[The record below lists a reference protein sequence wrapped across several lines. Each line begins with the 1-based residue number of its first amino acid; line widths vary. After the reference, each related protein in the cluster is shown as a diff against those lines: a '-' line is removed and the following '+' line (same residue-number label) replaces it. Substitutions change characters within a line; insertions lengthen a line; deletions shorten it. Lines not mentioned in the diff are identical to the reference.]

1 VVHWYVLAIGQVAF
15 TIRQWLRERLNREK
29 KMFGRKKKQQ
39 AQSKTGTPEKQ
50 SQLAVVKDAYK
61 LVKKNSPLAIIW
73 CLLVFVLIITFGV
86 IIGNNLGHPIYAGF
100 LSLPLGFL
108 AAFFLFTRYANTAAF
123 SSIEGQIG
131 AGASVL
137 MSIRRGFV
145 TTPAVNVNRDQ
156 DMVHRVSGK
165 AGIILV
171 GEGGFGVKSLMQDER
186 RKMERF
192 LSGVPVTEV
201 IVGDGSGQVSIRKLQ
216 KHLKKLPKKLST
228 VQLREVRARLKSVG
242 GLNIPMP
249 KGPMP
254 TNVRMPRR

>member
-1 VVHWYVLAIGQVAF
+1 
-15 TIRQWLRERLNREK
+15 
-29 KMFGRKKKQQ
+29 MFGRKKKNVE
-39 AQSKTGTPEKQ
+39 APAKGDAPKKQ
-50 SQLAVVKDAYK
+50 SQLAVVKDAYR
-61 LVKKNSPLAIIW
+61 LVKKDSPLAVIW
-73 CLLVFVLIITFGV
+73 CLLVFALVLTFGV

-100 LSLPLGFL
+100 ITLPVAFL
-108 AAFFLFTRYANTAAF
+108 AAFFLFTRYANVAAYA
-123 SSIEGQIG
+123 SIEGQIG

-171 GEGGFGVKSLMQDER
+171 GEGGFGVKTLMQDER

-201 IVGDGSGQVSIRKLQ
+201 VVGDGQGQVSIRKLQ
-216 KHLKKLPKKLST
+216 KHLKKLPKKLNT
-228 VQLREVRARLKSVG
+228 VQLREVRARLRSVG
-242 GLNIPMP
+242 GLNMPMP

-254 TNVRMPRR
+254 TNQRIPRR

>member
-1 VVHWYVLAIGQVAF
+1 
-15 TIRQWLRERLNREK
+15 
-29 KMFGRKKKQQ
+29 MFGRKKKIEE
-39 AQSKTGTPEKQ
+39 APAKGATPAKQ
-50 SQLAVVKDAYK
+50 SQLSVLKDAFK
-61 LVKKNSPLAIIW
+61 LVKNDSPLAIVW
-73 CLLVFVLIITFGV
+73 CLLVFVLIVVFGV

-100 LSLPLGFL
+100 LSAPLGFL
-108 AAFFLFTRYANTAAF
+108 AAFFLFTRFANTAAF
-123 SSIEGQIG
+123 SSIEGQVG

-171 GEGGFGVKSLMQDER
+171 GEGGFAVRSLMQDEK

-192 LSGVPVTEV
+192 LSGVPITEV
-201 IVGDGSGQVSIRKLQ
+201 YVGDGQNQVSIRKLQ
-216 KHLKKLPKKLST
+216 KHLKKLPKKLNTS
-228 VQLREVRARLKSVG
+228 QLREVRARLRSVG
-242 GLNIPMP
+242 GLNLPMP

-254 TNVRMPRR
+254 GNARMPRR

>member
-1 VVHWYVLAIGQVAF
+1 
-15 TIRQWLRERLNREK
+15 
-29 KMFGRKKKQQ
+29 MFGRKKKKEE
-39 AQSKTGTPEKQ
+39 AAAKGDAPKKQ
-50 SQLAVVKDAYK
+50 SQLAVVKDAYR
-61 LVKKNSPLAIIW
+61 LVKKDSPLAVVW
-73 CLLVFVLIITFGV
+73 CLVIFVLVLTFGI

-100 LSLPLGFL
+100 ITLPVAFL

-123 SSIEGQIG
+123 ASIQGQLG

-137 MSIRRGFV
+137 MSIKRGFV

-165 AGIILV
+165 AGIVLV
-171 GEGGFGVKSLMQDER
+171 GEGGFGVKSLMQDEK

-201 IVGDGSGQVSIRKLQ
+201 IVGENSGQVSIKKLH
-216 KHLKKLPKKLST
+216 KHLKKLPKKLNT
-228 VQLREVRARLKSVG
+228 AQLREVRARLRSVG
-242 GLNIPMP
+242 GLNLPMP

>member
-1 VVHWYVLAIGQVAF
+1 
-15 TIRQWLRERLNREK
+15 
-29 KMFGRKKKQQ
+29 MFGRKKKE
-39 AQSKTGTPEKQ
+39 AAAVVDKNAAPEKQ
-50 SQLAVVKDAYK
+50 SQLAVLKDAYK
-61 LVKKNSPLAIIW
+61 LVRKEKPVGIIYSI
-73 CLLVFVLIITFGV
+73 LTFVAVLIVGIIFGKS
-86 IIGNNLGHPIYAGF
+86 IGHPIYLG
-100 LSLPLGFL
+100 LISLPLAFL
-108 AAFFLFTRYANTAAF
+108 FAFFLFTRFANTAAF
-123 SSIEGQIG
+123 ASIEGQLG

-145 TTPAVNVNRDQ
+145 TTPAVNVSRNQ

-171 GEGGFGVKSLMQDER
+171 GEGTSAVRSLLQDER
-186 RKMERF
+186 KKMERF

-201 IVGDGSGQVSIRKLQ
+201 IVGDNAGQVSIRKLQ
-216 KHLKKLPKKLST
+216 KHLKKLPKKLNT
-228 VQLREVRARLKSVG
+228 AQLREVRARLRSVG

>member
-1 VVHWYVLAIGQVAF
+1 
-15 TIRQWLRERLNREK
+15 
-29 KMFGRKKKQQ
+29 MFGRKKKQQ
-39 AQSKTGTPEKQ
+39 ETTAKGAVPEKKQ

-61 LVKKNSPLAIIW
+61 LVKKDSPFAVVW

-86 IIGNNLGHPIYAGF
+86 IIGNNLDHPVYAGF
-100 LSLPLGFL
+100 LSTPLAFL
-108 AAFFLFTRYANTAAF
+108 AGFFLFTRFANTAAF

-145 TTPAVNVNRDQ
+145 TTPAVNVNRNQ
-156 DMVHRVSGK
+156 DMVHRVSSK

-171 GEGGFGVKSLMQDER
+171 GEGGFATRSLMQDER

-201 IVGDGSGQVSIRKLQ
+201 MVGDENGQISVRKLQ

-228 VQLREVRARLKSVG
+228 AQLREVRARLRSVG
-242 GLNIPMP
+242 GLNLPMP

-254 TNVRMPRR
+254 TNSRMPKR

>member
-1 VVHWYVLAIGQVAF
+1 
-15 TIRQWLRERLNREK
+15 
-29 KMFGRKKKQQ
+29 MFGRKKKKEE
-39 AQSKTGTPEKQ
+39 AAAKGDAPKKQ

-61 LVKKNSPLAIIW
+61 LVKKDSPLAVVW
-73 CLLVFVLIITFGV
+73 CLVIFVLVLTFGI

-100 LSLPLGFL
+100 ITLPVAFL

-123 SSIEGQIG
+123 ASIQGQLG

-137 MSIRRGFV
+137 MSIKRGFV

-165 AGIILV
+165 AGIVLV
-171 GEGGFGVKSLMQDER
+171 GEGGFGVKSLMQDEK

-201 IVGDGSGQVSIRKLQ
+201 IVGENSGQVSIKKLH

-228 VQLREVRARLKSVG
+228 AQLREVRARLRSVG
-242 GLNIPMP
+242 GLNLPMP

-254 TNVRMPRR
+254 TNSRMPKR

>member
-1 VVHWYVLAIGQVAF
+1 
-15 TIRQWLRERLNREK
+15 
-29 KMFGRKKKQQ
+29 MFGRKKKQQ
-39 AQSKTGTPEKQ
+39 EITAKGAVAEKKQ

-61 LVKKNSPLAIIW
+61 LVKKDSPFAIIW
-73 CLLVFVLIITFGV
+73 CLLVFALILVFGV

-100 LSLPLGFL
+100 LSLPLAFL
-108 AAFFLFTRYANTAAF
+108 AGFFLFTRFANTAAF
-123 SSIEGQIG
+123 ASIEGQVG

-156 DMVHRVSGK
+156 DMVHRVSSK

-192 LSGVPVTEV
+192 LSGVPVSEV
-201 IVGDGSGQVSIRKLQ
+201 VVGDNQGQVSIRKLQ
-216 KHLKKLPKKLST
+216 KHLKKLPKKLNT
-228 VQLREVRARLKSVG
+228 VQLREVRARLRSVG
-242 GLNIPMP
+242 GLNLPMP

-254 TNVRMPRR
+254 TNIRMPRR

>member
-1 VVHWYVLAIGQVAF
+1 
-15 TIRQWLRERLNREK
+15 
-29 KMFGRKKKQQ
+29 MFGRKKKTEETS
-39 AQSKTGTPEKQ
+39 AKGAAPEKQ
-50 SQLAVVKDAYK
+50 SQLAVLKDAFK
-61 LVKKNSPLAIIW
+61 LVKNDSPLAIVW
-73 CLLVFVLIITFGV
+73 CLLVFVLIVVFGV

-100 LSLPLGFL
+100 LSTPLGFL
-108 AAFFLFTRYANTAAF
+108 AAFFLFTRFANTAAF

-171 GEGGFGVKSLMQDER
+171 GEGGFAVRSLMQDEK

-192 LSGVPVTEV
+192 LSGVPITEV
-201 IVGDGSGQVSIRKLQ
+201 YVGDGQNQVSIRKLQ
-216 KHLKKLPKKLST
+216 KHLKKLPKKLNTS
-228 VQLREVRARLKSVG
+228 QLREVRARLRSVG
-242 GLNIPMP
+242 GLNLPMP
-249 KGPMP
+249 KGPLP
-254 TNVRMPRR
+254 GNARMPRR

>member
-1 VVHWYVLAIGQVAF
+1 
-15 TIRQWLRERLNREK
+15 
-29 KMFGRKKKQQ
+29 MFGRKKKEKELLKDGAPQ
-39 AQSKTGTPEKQ
+39 KQ
-50 SQLAVVKDAYK
+50 SQLSVLKDAYK
-61 LVKKNSPLAIIW
+61 LVKNDSPMAILW
-73 CLLVFVLIITFGV
+73 CLLVFVLILTFGV

-100 LSLPLGFL
+100 LSLPLAFL
-108 AAFFLFTRYANTAAF
+108 AGFFLFTRFANTAAF
-123 SSIEGQIG
+123 SSIQGQLG

-137 MSIRRGFV
+137 MSIKRGFI
-145 TTPAVNVNRDQ
+145 TTPAVAVNRDQ

-171 GEGGFGVKSLMQDER
+171 GEGGFAVRTLMQDER

-201 IVGDGSGQVSIRKLQ
+201 LVGDGQGQVSIRKLQ

-228 VQLREVRARLKSVG
+228 VQLREVRARLRSVG

-249 KGPMP
+249 KGPMDHS
-254 TNVRMPRR
+254 

>member
-1 VVHWYVLAIGQVAF
+1 
-15 TIRQWLRERLNREK
+15 
-29 KMFGRKKKQQ
+29 MFGRKKKIEE
-39 AQSKTGTPEKQ
+39 APAKGAAPEKQ
-50 SQLAVVKDAYK
+50 SQLSVLKDAFK
-61 LVKKNSPLAIIW
+61 LVKNDSPLAIVW
-73 CLLVFVLIITFGV
+73 CLLVFVLIVVFGV

-100 LSLPLGFL
+100 LSTPLGFL
-108 AAFFLFTRYANTAAF
+108 AAFFLFTRFANTAAF

-171 GEGGFGVKSLMQDER
+171 GEGGFAVRSLMQDEK

-192 LSGVPVTEV
+192 LSGVPITEV
-201 IVGDGSGQVSIRKLQ
+201 YVGDGQNQVSIRKLQ
-216 KHLKKLPKKLST
+216 KHLKKLPKKLNTS
-228 VQLREVRARLKSVG
+228 QLREVRARLRSVG
-242 GLNIPMP
+242 GLNLPMP

-254 TNVRMPRR
+254 GNARMPRR

>member
-1 VVHWYVLAIGQVAF
+1 
-15 TIRQWLRERLNREK
+15 
-29 KMFGRKKKQQ
+29 MFGRKKKQQ
-39 AQSKTGTPEKQ
+39 EATAKGAVPEKKQ

-61 LVKKNSPLAIIW
+61 LVKKDSPFAIIW
-73 CLLVFVLIITFGV
+73 CLLVFALILVFGV

-100 LSLPLGFL
+100 LSLPLAFL
-108 AAFFLFTRYANTAAF
+108 AGFFLFTRFANTAAF
-123 SSIEGQIG
+123 ASIEGQVG

-156 DMVHRVSGK
+156 DMVHRVSSK

-192 LSGVPVTEV
+192 LSGVPVSEV
-201 IVGDGSGQVSIRKLQ
+201 VVGDNQGQVSIRKLQ
-216 KHLKKLPKKLST
+216 KHLKKLPKKLNT
-228 VQLREVRARLKSVG
+228 VQLREVRARLRSVG
-242 GLNIPMP
+242 GLNLPMP

-254 TNVRMPRR
+254 TNIRMPRK

>member
-1 VVHWYVLAIGQVAF
+1 
-15 TIRQWLRERLNREK
+15 
-29 KMFGRKKKQQ
+29 MFGRKKKKEE
-39 AQSKTGTPEKQ
+39 AASKGDAPKKQ
-50 SQLAVVKDAYK
+50 SQLAVVKDAYR
-61 LVKKNSPLAIIW
+61 LVKKDSPLAVVW
-73 CLLVFVLIITFGV
+73 CLVIFVLVLTFGI

-100 LSLPLGFL
+100 ITLPVAFL

-123 SSIEGQIG
+123 ASIQGQLG

-137 MSIRRGFV
+137 MSIKRGFV

-171 GEGGFGVKSLMQDER
+171 GEGGFGVKSLMQDEK

-201 IVGDGSGQVSIRKLQ
+201 MVGENSGQVSIRKLH
-216 KHLKKLPKKLST
+216 KHLKKLPKKLNT
-228 VQLREVRARLKSVG
+228 AQLREVRARLRSVG
-242 GLNIPMP
+242 GLNLPMP

>member
-1 VVHWYVLAIGQVAF
+1 
-15 TIRQWLRERLNREK
+15 
-29 KMFGRKKKQQ
+29 MFGRKKKKEE
-39 AQSKTGTPEKQ
+39 AVAKGDAPKKQ
-50 SQLAVVKDAYK
+50 SQLAVVKDAYR
-61 LVKKNSPLAIIW
+61 LVKKDSPLAVVW
-73 CLLVFVLIITFGV
+73 CLLIFVLVLTFGI

-100 LSLPLGFL
+100 ITLPVAFL

-123 SSIEGQIG
+123 ASIQGQLG

-137 MSIRRGFV
+137 MSIKRGFV

-171 GEGGFGVKSLMQDER
+171 GEGGFGVKSLMQDEK

-201 IVGDGSGQVSIRKLQ
+201 LVGDNSGQVSIRKLH
-216 KHLKKLPKKLST
+216 KHLKKLPKKLNT
-228 VQLREVRARLKSVG
+228 AQLREVRARLRSVG
-242 GLNIPMP
+242 GLNLPMP

>member
-1 VVHWYVLAIGQVAF
+1 
-15 TIRQWLRERLNREK
+15 
-29 KMFGRKKKQQ
+29 MFGRKKKKEAQ
-39 AQSKTGTPEKQ
+39 AKTGAPAKQ

-61 LVKKNSPLAIIW
+61 LVKKDSPFAIIW

-137 MSIRRGFV
+137 MSIKRGFV

-171 GEGGFGVKSLMQDER
+171 GEGGYGVKSLIQDER

-201 IVGDGSGQVSIRKLQ
+201 IVGEGTGQVSIRKLQ
-216 KHLKKLPKKLST
+216 KHLKKLPKKLNT

-242 GLNIPMP
+242 GLNLPMP

>member
-1 VVHWYVLAIGQVAF
+1 
-15 TIRQWLRERLNREK
+15 
-29 KMFGRKKKQQ
+29 MFGRKKKNVE
-39 AQSKTGTPEKQ
+39 APAKGDAPKKQ

-61 LVKKNSPLAIIW
+61 LVKKNSPLAVIW
-73 CLLVFVLIITFGV
+73 CLLVFALVLTFGV

-100 LSLPLGFL
+100 ITLPVAFL
-108 AAFFLFTRYANTAAF
+108 AAFFLFTRYANVAAYA
-123 SSIEGQIG
+123 SIEGQIG

-171 GEGGFGVKSLMQDER
+171 GEGGFGVKTLVQDER

-201 IVGDGSGQVSIRKLQ
+201 VVGDGQGQVTVRKLQ
-216 KHLKKLPKKLST
+216 KHLKKLPKKLNT
-228 VQLREVRARLKSVG
+228 VQLREVRARLRSVG
-242 GLNIPMP
+242 GLNMPMP

-254 TNVRMPRR
+254 TNQRIPRR

>member
-1 VVHWYVLAIGQVAF
+1 
-15 TIRQWLRERLNREK
+15 
-29 KMFGRKKKQQ
+29 MFGRKKKNEE
-39 AQSKTGTPEKQ
+39 AITKGAAPEKQ
-50 SQLAVVKDAYK
+50 SQLAVLKDAFK
-61 LVKKNSPLAIIW
+61 LVKDNSPIAIVW
-73 CLLVFVLIITFGV
+73 CLLIFVLILIFGV

-100 LSLPLGFL
+100 LSIPLAFL
-108 AAFFLFTRYANTAAF
+108 AAFFLFTRFANTAAF

-171 GEGGFGVKSLMQDER
+171 GEGGFAVRSLMQDEK

-192 LSGVPVTEV
+192 LSGVTITEV
-201 IVGDGSGQVSIRKLQ
+201 YVGDGQNQVSIRKLQ
-216 KHLKKLPKKLST
+216 KHLKKLPKKLNTS
-228 VQLREVRARLKSVG
+228 QLREVRARLRSVG
-242 GLNIPMP
+242 GLNLPMP

-254 TNVRMPRR
+254 GNARMPRR

>member
-1 VVHWYVLAIGQVAF
+1 
-15 TIRQWLRERLNREK
+15 
-29 KMFGRKKKQQ
+29 MFGRKKKQQ
-39 AQSKTGTPEKQ
+39 EATAKGTVPEKKQ

-61 LVKKNSPLAIIW
+61 LVKKDSPFAIIW
-73 CLLVFVLIITFGV
+73 CLLVFALILVFGV

-100 LSLPLGFL
+100 LSLPLAFL
-108 AAFFLFTRYANTAAF
+108 AGFFLFTRFANTAAF
-123 SSIEGQIG
+123 ASIEGQVG

-156 DMVHRVSGK
+156 DMVHRVSSK

-171 GEGGFGVKSLMQDER
+171 GEGGYGVKSLMQDER

-192 LSGVPVTEV
+192 LSGVPVSEV
-201 IVGDGSGQVSIRKLQ
+201 VVGDNQGQVSIRKLQ
-216 KHLKKLPKKLST
+216 KHLKKLPKKLNT
-228 VQLREVRARLKSVG
+228 VQLREVRARLRSVG
-242 GLNIPMP
+242 GLNLPMP

-254 TNVRMPRR
+254 TNIRMPRR

>member
-1 VVHWYVLAIGQVAF
+1 
-15 TIRQWLRERLNREK
+15 
-29 KMFGRKKKQQ
+29 MFGRKKKKEE
-39 AQSKTGTPEKQ
+39 AAAKGDAPKKQ
-50 SQLAVVKDAYK
+50 SQLSVVKDAYK
-61 LVKKNSPLAIIW
+61 LVKKDSPLAVVW
-73 CLLVFVLIITFGV
+73 CLVIFVLVLTFGI

-100 LSLPLGFL
+100 ITLPVAFL

-123 SSIEGQIG
+123 ASIQGQLG

-137 MSIRRGFV
+137 MSIKRGFV

-165 AGIILV
+165 AGIVLV
-171 GEGGFGVKSLMQDER
+171 GEGGFGVKSLMQDEK

-201 IVGDGSGQVSIRKLQ
+201 IVGENSGQVSIKKLH
-216 KHLKKLPKKLST
+216 KHLKKLPKKLNT
-228 VQLREVRARLKSVG
+228 VQLREVRARLRSVG
-242 GLNIPMP
+242 GLNLPMP

>member
-1 VVHWYVLAIGQVAF
+1 
-15 TIRQWLRERLNREK
+15 
-29 KMFGRKKKQQ
+29 MFGRKKKKEE
-39 AQSKTGTPEKQ
+39 ATAKGDAPKKQ
-50 SQLAVVKDAYK
+50 SQLAVVKDAYR
-61 LVKKNSPLAIIW
+61 LVKKDSPLAVVW
-73 CLLVFVLIITFGV
+73 CLVIFVLVLTFGI

-100 LSLPLGFL
+100 ITLPVAFL

-123 SSIEGQIG
+123 ASIQGQLG

-137 MSIRRGFV
+137 MSIKRGFV

-171 GEGGFGVKSLMQDER
+171 GEGGFGVKSLMQDEK

-201 IVGDGSGQVSIRKLQ
+201 MVGENSGQVSIKKLH
-216 KHLKKLPKKLST
+216 KHLKKLPKKLNT
-228 VQLREVRARLKSVG
+228 AQLREVRARLRSVG
-242 GLNIPMP
+242 GLNLPMP

>member
-1 VVHWYVLAIGQVAF
+1 
-15 TIRQWLRERLNREK
+15 
-29 KMFGRKKKQQ
+29 MFGRKKKKEEQ
-39 AQSKTGTPEKQ
+39 AKTGTAKKQ
-50 SQLAVVKDAYK
+50 SQLAVVKDAYR
-61 LVKKNSPLAIIW
+61 LVKKDSPLAVFW
-73 CLLVFVLIITFGV
+73 CLLVFVLILAFGV
-86 IIGNNLGHPIYAGF
+86 IIGYNLDHPIYAGF
-100 LSLPLGFL
+100 LSLPLAFL

-137 MSIRRGFV
+137 MSIKRGFL
-145 TTPAVNVNRDQ
+145 TTPAVNVNRNQ

-201 IVGDGSGQVSIRKLQ
+201 IVGDGEGQVSIRKLQ

-228 VQLREVRARLKSVG
+228 VQLREVRARVKSVG
-242 GLNIPMP
+242 GLNLPMP

-254 TNVRMPRR
+254 TNIRMPRR

>member
-1 VVHWYVLAIGQVAF
+1 
-15 TIRQWLRERLNREK
+15 
-29 KMFGRKKKQQ
+29 MFGRKKKQQ
-39 AQSKTGTPEKQ
+39 EATAKGGVPEKKQ

-61 LVKKNSPLAIIW
+61 LVKKDSPLAIIW
-73 CLLVFVLIITFGV
+73 CLLVFALILVFGV

-100 LSLPLGFL
+100 LSLPLAFL
-108 AAFFLFTRYANTAAF
+108 AGFFLFTRFANTAAF
-123 SSIEGQIG
+123 SSIEGQVG

-137 MSIRRGFV
+137 MSIRRGFI

-156 DMVHRVSGK
+156 DMVHRVSSK

-171 GEGGFGVKSLMQDER
+171 GEGGYGVKSLMQDER

-192 LSGVPVTEV
+192 LSGVPVSEV
-201 IVGDGSGQVSIRKLQ
+201 VVGDNQGQVSIRKLQ

-228 VQLREVRARLKSVG
+228 VQLREVRARLRSVG
-242 GLNIPMP
+242 GLNLPMP

-254 TNVRMPRR
+254 TNIRMPRR

>member
-1 VVHWYVLAIGQVAF
+1 
-15 TIRQWLRERLNREK
+15 
-29 KMFGRKKKQQ
+29 MFGRKKKTEE
-39 AQSKTGTPEKQ
+39 APAKGAAPEKQ
-50 SQLAVVKDAYK
+50 SQIAVLKDAFK
-61 LVKKNSPLAIIW
+61 LVKNDSPLAIIW
-73 CLLVFVLIITFGV
+73 CLLVFVLIVVFGV

-100 LSLPLGFL
+100 LSTPLGFL
-108 AAFFLFTRYANTAAF
+108 AAFFLFTRFANTAAF

-137 MSIRRGFV
+137 MSIRRGFI

-171 GEGGFGVKSLMQDER
+171 GEGGFAVRALMQDEK

-192 LSGVPVTEV
+192 LSGVPITEV
-201 IVGDGSGQVSIRKLQ
+201 YVGDGQNQVSIRKLQ
-216 KHLKKLPKKLST
+216 KHLKKLPKKLNTS
-228 VQLREVRARLKSVG
+228 QLREVRARLRSVG
-242 GLNIPMP
+242 GLTLPMP

-254 TNVRMPRR
+254 GNARMPRR

>member
-1 VVHWYVLAIGQVAF
+1 
-15 TIRQWLRERLNREK
+15 
-29 KMFGRKKKQQ
+29 MFGRKKKKQE
-39 AQSKTGTPEKQ
+39 AATKGAAPEKQ
-50 SQLAVVKDAYK
+50 SQLSVLKDAFK
-61 LVKKNSPLAIIW
+61 LVKGDSPLSLVW
-73 CLLVFVLIITFGV
+73 WLLVFVLILVFGV

-108 AAFFLFTRYANTAAF
+108 AAFFLFTRFANTAAF
-123 SSIEGQIG
+123 SSIEGQLG

-137 MSIRRGFV
+137 MSIKRGFI

-171 GEGGFGVKSLMQDER
+171 GEGGFAVRSLLQDEK

-192 LSGVPVTEV
+192 LSGVPITE
-201 IVGDGSGQVSIRKLQ
+201 IYVGDGQNQVSIRKLQ
-216 KHLKKLPKKLST
+216 KHLKKLPKKLNT
-228 VQLREVRARLKSVG
+228 TQLREVRARLRSVG
-242 GLNIPMP
+242 GLNLPMP

-254 TNVRMPRR
+254 GNVRMPRR

>member
-1 VVHWYVLAIGQVAF
+1 
-15 TIRQWLRERLNREK
+15 
-29 KMFGRKKKQQ
+29 MFGRKKKKEE
-39 AQSKTGTPEKQ
+39 AAAKGDAPKKQ
-50 SQLAVVKDAYK
+50 SQLSVVKDAYK
-61 LVKKNSPLAIIW
+61 LVKKVSPLAVVW
-73 CLLVFVLIITFGV
+73 CLLIFVLVLTFGI

-100 LSLPLGFL
+100 ITLPVAFL
-108 AAFFLFTRYANTAAF
+108 VAFFLFTRYANTAAF
-123 SSIEGQIG
+123 ASIQGQLG

-137 MSIRRGFV
+137 MSIKRGFV

-165 AGIILV
+165 AGIVLV
-171 GEGGFGVKSLMQDER
+171 GEGGFGVKSLMQDEK

-201 IVGDGSGQVSIRKLQ
+201 IVGENSGQVSIKKLH
-216 KHLKKLPKKLST
+216 KHLKKLPKKLNT
-228 VQLREVRARLKSVG
+228 AQLREVRARLRSVG
-242 GLNIPMP
+242 GLNLPMP

>member
-1 VVHWYVLAIGQVAF
+1 
-15 TIRQWLRERLNREK
+15 
-29 KMFGRKKKQQ
+29 MFGRKKKNVE
-39 AQSKTGTPEKQ
+39 APAKGDAPKKQ
-50 SQLAVVKDAYK
+50 SQLAVVKDAYR
-61 LVKKNSPLAIIW
+61 LVKKDSPLAVIW
-73 CLLVFVLIITFGV
+73 CLLVFALVLTFGV

-100 LSLPLGFL
+100 ITLPVAFL
-108 AAFFLFTRYANTAAF
+108 AAFFLFTRYANVAAY

-137 MSIRRGFV
+137 MSIRRGYV

-171 GEGGFGVKSLMQDER
+171 GEGGFGVKTLMQDER

-201 IVGDGSGQVSIRKLQ
+201 VVGDGQGQVSIRKLQ
-216 KHLKKLPKKLST
+216 KHLKKLPKKLNT
-228 VQLREVRARLKSVG
+228 VQLREVRARLRSVG
-242 GLNIPMP
+242 GLNMPMP

-254 TNVRMPRR
+254 TNQRIPRR

>member
-1 VVHWYVLAIGQVAF
+1 
-15 TIRQWLRERLNREK
+15 
-29 KMFGRKKKQQ
+29 MFGRKKKN
-39 AQSKTGTPEKQ
+39 AEAPAKGAEPEKQ
-50 SQLAVVKDAYK
+50 SQLSVLKDAFK
-61 LVKKNSPLAIIW
+61 LVKNNSPIALVW
-73 CLLVFVLIITFGV
+73 CLLIFVLIMFFGV
-86 IIGNNLGHPIYAGF
+86 LIGNNLGHPIYAGF

-123 SSIEGQIG
+123 ASIEGQLG

-137 MSIRRGFV
+137 MSIKRGFI

-171 GEGGFGVKSLMQDER
+171 GEGGFAVRSLMQDEK

-192 LSGVPVTEV
+192 LSGVPITEV
-201 IVGDGSGQVSIRKLQ
+201 YVGDGQNQVSIRKLQ
-216 KHLKKLPKKLST
+216 KHLKKLPKKLNT
-228 VQLREVRARLKSVG
+228 AQLREVRARLRSVG
-242 GLNIPMP
+242 GLNLPMP

-254 TNVRMPRR
+254 GNVRMPRR

>member
-1 VVHWYVLAIGQVAF
+1 
-15 TIRQWLRERLNREK
+15 
-29 KMFGRKKKQQ
+29 MFGRKKKQQ
-39 AQSKTGTPEKQ
+39 ETTAKGGVPEKKQ

-61 LVKKNSPLAIIW
+61 LVKKDSPLAIIW
-73 CLLVFVLIITFGV
+73 CLLVFTLILVFGV

-100 LSLPLGFL
+100 LSLPLAFL
-108 AAFFLFTRYANTAAF
+108 AGFFLFTRFANTAAF
-123 SSIEGQIG
+123 SSIEGQVG

-137 MSIRRGFV
+137 MSIRRGFI

-156 DMVHRVSGK
+156 DMVHRVSSK

-171 GEGGFGVKSLMQDER
+171 GEGGYGVKSLMQDER

-192 LSGVPVTEV
+192 LSGVPVSEV
-201 IVGDGSGQVSIRKLQ
+201 VVGDNQGQVSIRKLQ

-228 VQLREVRARLKSVG
+228 VQLREVRARLRSVG
-242 GLNIPMP
+242 GLNLPMP

-254 TNVRMPRR
+254 TNIRMPRR

>member
-1 VVHWYVLAIGQVAF
+1 
-15 TIRQWLRERLNREK
+15 
-29 KMFGRKKKQQ
+29 MFGRKKKKEE
-39 AQSKTGTPEKQ
+39 AAAKGDAPKKQ
-50 SQLAVVKDAYK
+50 SQLAVVKDAYR
-61 LVKKNSPLAIIW
+61 LVKKDSPLAVVW
-73 CLLVFVLIITFGV
+73 CLVIFVLVLTFGI

-100 LSLPLGFL
+100 ITLPVAFL

-123 SSIEGQIG
+123 ASIQGQLG

-137 MSIRRGFV
+137 MSIKRGFV

-171 GEGGFGVKSLMQDER
+171 GEGGFGVKSLMQDEK

-201 IVGDGSGQVSIRKLQ
+201 MVGENSGQVSIKKLH
-216 KHLKKLPKKLST
+216 KHLKKLPKKLNT
-228 VQLREVRARLKSVG
+228 AQLREVRARLRSVG
-242 GLNIPMP
+242 GLNLPMP

-254 TNVRMPRR
+254 TNVMMPRR

>member
-1 VVHWYVLAIGQVAF
+1 
-15 TIRQWLRERLNREK
+15 
-29 KMFGRKKKQQ
+29 MFERKKKKEEQ
-39 AQSKTGTPEKQ
+39 AKTGTAKKQ
-50 SQLAVVKDAYK
+50 SQLAVVKDAYR
-61 LVKKNSPLAIIW
+61 LVKKDSPLAVFW
-73 CLLVFVLIITFGV
+73 CLLVFVLILTFGV
-86 IIGNNLGHPIYAGF
+86 IIGYNLDHPIYAGF
-100 LSLPLGFL
+100 LSLPLAFL

-137 MSIRRGFV
+137 MSIRRGFL
-145 TTPAVNVNRDQ
+145 TTPAVNVNRNQ

-201 IVGDGSGQVSIRKLQ
+201 IVGDGEGQVSIRKLQ

-228 VQLREVRARLKSVG
+228 VQLREVRARVKSVG
-242 GLNIPMP
+242 GLNLPLP

-254 TNVRMPRR
+254 TNIRMPRR

>member
-1 VVHWYVLAIGQVAF
+1 
-15 TIRQWLRERLNREK
+15 
-29 KMFGRKKKQQ
+29 MFGRKKKNVE
-39 AQSKTGTPEKQ
+39 APAKGDAPKKQ

-61 LVKKNSPLAIIW
+61 LVKKESPLAVIW
-73 CLLVFVLIITFGV
+73 CLLVFALVLTFGV

-100 LSLPLGFL
+100 ITLPVAFL
-108 AAFFLFTRYANTAAF
+108 AAFFLFTRYANVAAY

-137 MSIRRGFV
+137 ISIRRGFV

-171 GEGGFGVKSLMQDER
+171 GEGGFGVKTLMQDER

-201 IVGDGSGQVSIRKLQ
+201 VVGDGQGQVSIRKLQ
-216 KHLKKLPKKLST
+216 KHLRKLPKKLNT
-228 VQLREVRARLKSVG
+228 VQLREVRARLRSVG
-242 GLNIPMP
+242 GLNMPMP

-254 TNVRMPRR
+254 TNQRIPRR

>member
-1 VVHWYVLAIGQVAF
+1 
-15 TIRQWLRERLNREK
+15 
-29 KMFGRKKKQQ
+29 MFGRKKKE
-39 AQSKTGTPEKQ
+39 AAVTTDKNAAPEKQ
-50 SQLAVVKDAYK
+50 SQLAVLKDAYK
-61 LVKKNSPLAIIW
+61 LVRKESPAGIIYSI
-73 CLLVFVLIITFGV
+73 LIFVVVLIAGIAFGKS
-86 IIGNNLGHPIYAGF
+86 IGHPIYLG
-100 LSLPLGFL
+100 LISLPLAFL
-108 AAFFLFTRYANTAAF
+108 IAFFLFTRFANTAAF
-123 SSIEGQIG
+123 ASIEGQLG

-145 TTPAVNVNRDQ
+145 TTPAVNVSRNQ

-171 GEGGFGVKSLMQDER
+171 GEGSSAVRSLLQDER
-186 RKMERF
+186 KKMERF

-201 IVGDGSGQVSIRKLQ
+201 IVGDNAGQVSIRKLQ
-216 KHLKKLPKKLST
+216 KHLKKLPKKLNT
-228 VQLREVRARLKSVG
+228 AQLREVRARLRSVG

>member
-1 VVHWYVLAIGQVAF
+1 
-15 TIRQWLRERLNREK
+15 
-29 KMFGRKKKQQ
+29 MFGRKKKKEE
-39 AQSKTGTPEKQ
+39 AAAKGDAPKKQ
-50 SQLAVVKDAYK
+50 SQLAVVKDAYR
-61 LVKKNSPLAIIW
+61 LVKKDSPLAVVW
-73 CLLVFVLIITFGV
+73 CLVIFVLVLTFGI

-100 LSLPLGFL
+100 ITLPVAFL

-123 SSIEGQIG
+123 ASIQGQLG

-137 MSIRRGFV
+137 MSIKRGFV

-171 GEGGFGVKSLMQDER
+171 GEGGFGVKSLMQDEK

-201 IVGDGSGQVSIRKLQ
+201 MVGENSGQVSIKKLH
-216 KHLKKLPKKLST
+216 KHLKKLPKKLNT
-228 VQLREVRARLKSVG
+228 AQLREVRARLRSVG
-242 GLNIPMP
+242 GLNLPMP
-249 KGPMP
+249 NGPMP